1 MNNFI
6 RFLFL
11 GILMIVFLTGCNEEA
26 LTGVKQLEVSDLSYR
41 MADSIK
47 NNDEAFYIDVREDYE
62 FNEAYI
68 EGFVNYPLS
77 SFEQTYQDLPKD
89 KEIIVICRSGNRS
102 MKAAAFLKEQG
113 YENVTNIKGA
123 MLDWKGETKSAN

>member
-1 MNNFI
+1 
-6 RFLFL
+6 
-11 GILMIVFLTGCNEEA
+11 
-26 LTGVKQLEVSDLSYR
+26 